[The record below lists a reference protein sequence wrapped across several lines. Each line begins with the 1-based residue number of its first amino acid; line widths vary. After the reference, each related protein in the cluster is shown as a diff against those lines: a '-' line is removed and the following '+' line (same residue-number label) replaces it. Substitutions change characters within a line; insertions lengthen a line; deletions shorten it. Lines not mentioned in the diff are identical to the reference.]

1 MRASAFPGVSVLTL
15 ATVISYNLALAQDD
29 KTDDTTVLKTITI
42 TATKRTEDA
51 HKTAATIYSV
61 DDDELRKAGVSAV
74 DQLDKVFPDAA
85 IDMRSSRAYT
95 NITVRGQSS
104 VDFYNPSV
112 QLYVDGLPQDFATF
126 AQVLPNDLESVELLY
141 GPQATLYGRGAIGGV
156 INLTTRKPDDELRFG
171 INSMLS
177 TTGAE
182 TGVVFNT
189 PLIED
194 TLYGD
199 ASLNFRRELPD
210 YSSMTAD
217 DKLGATSDWTG
228 RARLRYAPTDSP
240 LDIMFTAQRDR
251 LTSDEEQFVMEPL
264 VDQRKAL
271 PLPSE
276 YTLTTESY
284 GLTASYDL
292 GHATVTALSGYQ
304 DRDLDRTIFGSY
316 TPETQKT
323 FNQELR
329 ISSNPG
335 SGNVVDYVGGLSY
348 QYVDFE
354 RRIPAYAMVAR
365 QKIGSYAAFGDLTWH
380 ATDRWD
386 ISPGVRFDY
395 ETVKAHAEG
404 GVSLDGTDHFSA
416 FSPKLGTSYALT
428 DEWQVYGLY
437 STGFKAGGFT
447 RTLTVANIGYTYD
460 PQTTY
465 NGEAGLKYRSDDGSL
480 TASLSAY
487 YNVTEDY
494 QMFVGVQPL
503 QYLQNVGEVTSKGID
518 FRVRKDFDSG
528 FGITGGLGLNR
539 SEFTKYNNPVT
550 PGVNLTGNRVPYAPA
565 ATVNLMVDYTF
576 DLPDD
581 RGKLVPRIGMS
592 YQSSTFFDETNTVGQ
607 GGYALVDAG
616 LSWKLKKDVVA
627 DLFVNNIFDKTYSV
641 YGFDASS
648 YGFGNVYQLG
658 TGRSVGGRLSI
669 QF

>member
-1 MRASAFPGVSVLTL
+1 MRANALSGVSALTL
-15 ATVISYNLALAQDD
+15 AAVLSYNSALAQDD
-29 KTDDTTVLKTITI
+29 QKQDSTVLEVITV
-42 TATKRTEDA
+42 TATKRTEDV
-51 HKTAATIYSV
+51 HKAAATIYSV
-61 DDDELRKAGVSAV
+61 DDEDLRRAGVSAV
-74 DQLDKVFPDAA
+74 DQLDKVFPDTA

-126 AQVLPNDLESVELLY
+126 AQVLPNDLENVELLY
-141 GPQATLYGRGAIGGV
+141 GPQSTLYGRGAIGGV
-156 INLTTRKPDDELRFG
+156 INVTTRKPDDELRLGVNG
-171 INSMLS
+171 IVS
-177 TTGAE
+177 TTGVE
-182 TGVVFNT
+182 TGLVFNT

-194 TLYGD
+194 TLFGD
-199 ASLNFRRELPD
+199 ASINFRREFAD
-210 YSSMTAD
+210 YTSMTTD

-228 RARLRYAPTDSP
+228 RARLRYAPTGSP
-240 LDIMFTAQRDR
+240 LDIMFSAQRDR
-251 LTSDEEQFVMEPL
+251 LKSDEEQFVMESL
-264 VDQRKAL
+264 VDRRKAL
-271 PLPSE
+271 PMPSE
-276 YTLTTESY
+276 YTLDTSSY

-292 GHATVTALSGYQ
+292 GDATITSLSGYQ

-329 ISSNPG
+329 IASNPG
-335 SGNVVDYVGGLSY
+335 TGNAIDYVGGLSY

-354 RRIPAYAMVAR
+354 RRIPAYSMAAR

-395 ETVKAHAEG
+395 EAVKAHAEG

-447 RTLTVANIGYTYD
+447 RTLTVANIAYTYD

-487 YNVTEDY
+487 YNVTKDY

-518 FRVRKDFDSG
+518 FRLRKEFDRG
-528 FGITGGLGLNR
+528 FGISGGLGLNR
-539 SEFTKYNNPVT
+539 SEFTKYHNPVT
-550 PGVNLTGNRVPYAPA
+550 PGTDLTGNRVPYAPA
-565 ATVNLMVDYTF
+565 VTANLMVDYTF
-576 DLPDD
+576 DLPND
-581 RGKLVPRIGMS
+581 RGQLIPRVGVS
-592 YQSSTFFDETNTVGQ
+592 YQSSTFFDETNTIGQ
-607 GGYALVDAG
+607 SAYALVDAG
-616 LSWKLKKDVVA
+616 VSWKVKKDVVA

-648 YGFGNVYQLG
+648 SGFGNVYQLG
-658 TGRSVGGRLSI
+658 KGRSVGGRLSI